1 MIELRCWDLLHQ
13 QWITLDLFLKGTIEI
28 LDLFS
33 ILQDF
38 QITSKSEIIF
48 SEIASADKNVNVICF
63 VWQYSRL
70 RAFWNIGSASLCQFP
85 EFLFRC
91 KDFIKSLQNAAGGK
105 SAENQL
111 TVAKK
116 LGYFLLQRNDQMV
129 ALWKA
134 ICIQITFFVIN
145 YNTNTSKVEV
155 SKNVTK
161 SYTYNDRLTPLSVY
175 MMFFKGKRKKHG
187 RWEIGGKCHQGFPAA
202 AANPPSEPGHKC
214 RAPDKYKK
222 HDIHKKNENEIKDN

>member
-48 SEIASADKNVNVICF
+48 SEIASADKNANVICF

-70 RAFWNIGSASLCQFP
+70 RAFWNIESASLCQFP

-155 SKNVTK
+155 SKNVSK

-187 RWEIGGKCHQGFPAA
+187 RWEKGGKCHQGFPAA

-222 HDIHKKNENEIKDN
+222 YDRHKKMKMK